1 MKMQVEQQIKEIW
14 AILHAM
20 AERENQMEIR
30 FNKKLEAV
38 ERKREADQRA
48 MNERMD
54 RAEARMDK
62 TDRQILAT
70 YKLVRQGMKMLVE
83 LGTAQKE
90 MKAGGSRVGEGAEGS
105 CGFDAPRKRER
116 SPALVPL
123 IGELRGIAR
132 VFAFRE
138 CSCSLTERM
147 RATPARRCPWRPA
160 IFLRSLNW

>member
-1 MKMQVEQQIKEIW
+1 MQVEQQIKEIW

-90 MKAGGSRVGEGAEGS
+90 MKQEVRG
-105 CGFDAPRKRER
+105 
-116 SPALVPL
+116 LVKAQKAHVDSMR
-123 IGELRGIAR
+123 RGNGNG
-132 VFAFRE
+132 
-138 CSCSLTERM
+138 
-147 RATPARRCPWRPA
+147 RRH
-160 IFLRSLNW
+160 